1 MKRKIGR
8 VTFAFAIVLILMLI
22 SPMFTSVVYA
32 KDLDK
37 IHTYQITADVQSDGK
52 VKMTY
57 GGQGIIR
64 FKDKML
70 GKRVYVI
77 FPMYRK
83 NTEDG
88 VIIAVDEILN
98 KGIHPEND
106 HSCGIPLGR
115 KYVGRKCIT
124 ILQEG

>member
-1 MKRKIGR
+1 MQAGDY
-8 VTFAFAIVLILMLI
+8 AVLPTCIRDENCLI
-22 SPMFTSVVYA
+22 NFIKKNGFKYEN
-32 KDLDK
+32 
-37 IHTYQITADVQSDGK
+37 
-52 VKMTY
+52 
-57 GGQGIIR
+57 
-64 FKDKML
+64 KDKML

-88 VIIAVDEILN
+88 VIVAVDEILN

-106 HSCGIPLGR
+106 HSSGIPLGQ
-115 KYVGRKCIT
+115 KYVGRKCIA

>member
-1 MKRKIGR
+1 MVEYINLE
-8 VTFAFAIVLILMLI
+8 IPNNEII
-22 SPMFTSVVYA
+22 Y
-32 KDLDK
+32 
-37 IHTYQITADVQSDGK
+37 DGK

-64 FKDKML
+64 LNNNLL

-77 FPMYRK
+77 FPMLRE
-83 NTEDG
+83 NTKDG
-88 VIIAVDEILN
+88 VIVAVDEILN

-106 HSCGIPLGR
+106 HSSGISLSR

-124 ILQEG
+124 ILQDG

>member
-1 MKRKIGR
+1 MKLTVFKKEILYSSLLLHKN
-8 VTFAFAIVLILMLI
+8 FLILIGADKMVNFINLEI
-22 SPMFTSVVYA
+22 SKKEIIY
-32 KDLDK
+32 
-37 IHTYQITADVQSDGK
+37 DGK

-88 VIIAVDEILN
+88 VIVADEILN

-106 HSCGIPLGR
+106 HSSGIRSKICWPQMHCHIARRL
-115 KYVGRKCIT
+115 I
-124 ILQEG
+124 

>member
-1 MKRKIGR
+1 MVDFINL
-8 VTFAFAIVLILMLI
+8 VI
-22 SPMFTSVVYA
+22 
-32 KDLDK
+32 DK
-37 IHTYQITADVQSDGK
+37 EEIIYDGK

-64 FKDKML
+64 LNDKLL

-77 FPMYRK
+77 FPMLRE

-88 VIIAVDEILN
+88 VIVAVDEILN

-106 HSCGIPLGR
+106 HSCGIPFSR

-124 ILQEG
+124 ILQDG

>member
-1 MKRKIGR
+1 MVEYINLE
-8 VTFAFAIVLILMLI
+8 IPNNEII
-22 SPMFTSVVYA
+22 Y
-32 KDLDK
+32 
-37 IHTYQITADVQSDGK
+37 DGK

-64 FKDKML
+64 FNDEML

-77 FPMYRK
+77 FPMLRE
-83 NTEDG
+83 NTKDG
-88 VIIAVDEILN
+88 VIVAVDEILN

-106 HSCGIPLGR
+106 HSSGISFER

>member
-1 MKRKIGR
+1 MVDFINL
-8 VTFAFAIVLILMLI
+8 AI
-22 SPMFTSVVYA
+22 
-32 KDLDK
+32 DK
-37 IHTYQITADVQSDGK
+37 NDIIYDGK

-77 FPMYRK
+77 FPLGKRVYVIFPMYRK

-88 VIIAVDEILN
+88 VIVAVDEILN

>member
-1 MKRKIGR
+1 MVDFINL
-8 VTFAFAIVLILMLI
+8 AI
-22 SPMFTSVVYA
+22 
-32 KDLDK
+32 DK
-37 IHTYQITADVQSDGK
+37 NDIIYDGK

-57 GGQGIIR
+57 GGQGIIS

>member
-1 MKRKIGR
+1 MVDFINL
-8 VTFAFAIVLILMLI
+8 TI
-22 SPMFTSVVYA
+22 
-32 KDLDK
+32 DK
-37 IHTYQITADVQSDGK
+37 NEIIYDGK

-88 VIIAVDEILN
+88 VIVAVDEILN

>member
-1 MKRKIGR
+1 MVEFINLEIPRNEI
-8 VTFAFAIVLILMLI
+8 I
-22 SPMFTSVVYA
+22 Y
-32 KDLDK
+32 
-37 IHTYQITADVQSDGK
+37 DGK

-64 FKDKML
+64 IKDRLL
-70 GKRVYVI
+70 GKRAYVI

-83 NTEDG
+83 NTKDG
-88 VIIAVDEILN
+88 VIVAVDEILN
-98 KGIHPEND
+98 KGIHPDND
-106 HSCGIPLGR
+106 HTSGLSFGQ

>member
-1 MKRKIGR
+1 MFFKME
-8 VTFAFAIVLILMLI
+8 IVI
-22 SPMFTSVVYA
+22 STLFTL
-32 KDLDK
+32 KFLK
-37 IHTYQITADVQSDGK
+37 
-52 VKMTY
+52 
-57 GGQGIIR
+57 R

>member
-1 MKRKIGR
+1 MSSLFFKKE
-8 VTFAFAIVLILMLI
+8 ILHSSLLLHKN
-22 SPMFTSVVYA
+22 FLNKNEGA
-32 KDLDK
+32 DK
-37 IHTYQITADVQSDGK
+37 MVDFINLEINKKEIIYDGK

-83 NTEDG
+83 NTEEG
-88 VIIAVDEILN
+88 VIVAVDEILN

-106 HSCGIPLGR
+106 HSSGIPLGQ
-115 KYVGRKCIT
+115 KYVGRKCIA

>member
-1 MKRKIGR
+1 MVDFINL
-8 VTFAFAIVLILMLI
+8 VI
-22 SPMFTSVVYA
+22 
-32 KDLDK
+32 DK
-37 IHTYQITADVQSDGK
+37 EEIIYDGK

-64 FKDKML
+64 LNNNLL

-77 FPMYRK
+77 FPMLRE
-83 NTEDG
+83 NTKDG
-88 VIIAVDEILN
+88 VIVAVDEILN

-106 HSCGIPLGR
+106 HSSGISFSR

-124 ILQEG
+124 ILQDG

>member
-1 MKRKIGR
+1 MVEYINLE
-8 VTFAFAIVLILMLI
+8 IPNNEII
-22 SPMFTSVVYA
+22 Y
-32 KDLDK
+32 
-37 IHTYQITADVQSDGK
+37 DGK

-64 FKDKML
+64 FNDEML

-77 FPMYRK
+77 FPILRENRK
-83 NTEDG
+83 DG
-88 VIIAVDEILN
+88 VIVAVDEILN

-106 HSCGIPLGR
+106 HSCGIPFSR

-124 ILQEG
+124 ILQDG